1 MDAADTKIIGEI
13 TSLALQLPEEQKS
26 QLLALISKWK
36 KNARRA
42 QREKYTEL
50 LNFST
55 KNGTHYGHAKD
66 ISATG
71 VFIESK
77 GKFKMGERV
86 QLILA
91 FISALNPVK
100 LEGTVV
106 RITAEGIGVRFD
118 NHSQS
123 QIKHLDSIISKHAL
137 IMHQG
142 S

>member
-1 MDAADTKIIGEI
+1 MDSADTKIIGEI

-26 QLLALISKWK
+26 QLLALISEWK

-50 LNFST
+50 LNFSS
-55 KNGTHYGHAKD
+55 KNGTHYGHARD

-77 GKFKMGERV
+77 GEFKMGERV

-106 RITAEGIGVRFD
+106 RITAQGIGVRFD
-118 NHSQS
+118 NRSQS

-137 IMHQG
+137 IMRQG